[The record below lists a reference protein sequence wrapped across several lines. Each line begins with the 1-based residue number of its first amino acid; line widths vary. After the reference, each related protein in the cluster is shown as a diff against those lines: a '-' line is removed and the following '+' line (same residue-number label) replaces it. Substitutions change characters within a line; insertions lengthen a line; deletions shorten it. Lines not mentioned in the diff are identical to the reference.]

1 MRLKKNCDNKRLSL
15 REYCVCVC
23 ERERERECLLCRILL
38 YSQRKEEHPKT
49 SGGFSFL
56 SKKKSEIS
64 LGFRVHLSLIRRGIL
79 PQKSSN
85 KRGTE
90 RERERER
97 DFARETERER

>member
-1 MRLKKNCDNKRLSL
+1 M
-15 REYCVCVC
+15 CVCVK
-23 ERERERECLLCRILL
+23 ERERERERESSFCAEY
-38 YSQRKEEHPKT
+38 YSYQRKEEHPKT

-85 KRGTE
+85 IRERDRERE